1 MSEKL
6 IMHQEGQTY
15 YIYNPNGILI
25 AQIFTGYDG
34 QYAKDVECLNGVG
47 RALAKRWGLTNGKN

>member
-1 MSEKL
+1 MSGKL

-25 AQIFTGYDG
+25 AQIFTGCDG